1 MWRDEAYVLD
11 MLLAARK
18 ACQFTEGVT
27 ETQFYADELRQQAV
41 MRLIQIIGEAAR
53 KVSPEY
59 ERAHPEI
66 PWRLIVGMRNRLV
79 HECFRIDPGKVV
91 DSTSG
96 DTGTFGGRCRLTL
109 IAIVLYQH
117 LVRRTARA
125 SLRPRR

>member
-1 MWRDEAYVLD
+1 MWLDEAYVLD

-18 ACQFTEGVT
+18 ARQFTEGVT

-79 HECFRIDPGKVV
+79 HEYFRIDPGKVWEV
-91 DSTSG
+91 VEKD
-96 DTGTFGGRCRLTL
+96 LPTL
-109 IAIVLYQH
+109 IPLLET
-117 LVRRTARA
+117 LVP
-125 SLRPRR
+125 SEEDVG